1 MSFTLLNY
9 QLVFS
14 TCRRE
19 PVISTEHER
28 LLYEKLY
35 RIAKSHGA
43 FVHRIGGMPDH
54 VHLLVS
60 LPPALSLSKFVQNL
74 KQESSVYMKSAPQF
88 PKWGGW
94 SEGYGGFSV
103 SYSALES
110 VKEYIIGQKQ
120 HHTRRSFREEYRDF
134 LLENGISE
142 DAPFFPK

>member
-9 QLVFS
+9 HLVFP
-14 TCRRE
+14 TYRRE
-19 PVISTEHER
+19 PVISMEHER

-35 RIAKSHGA
+35 RVAQAHGA

-60 LPPALSLSKFVQNL
+60 VPPSVALSKFVQSL
-74 KQESSVYMKSAPQF
+74 KQESSVYMKSSPQF
-88 PKWGGW
+88 PRWSGW
-94 SEGYGGFSV
+94 AEGYGGFSV

-110 VKEYIIGQKQ
+110 VKDYIMGQKR
-120 HHTRRSFREEYRDF
+120 HHTQKSFRDEYREF
-134 LLENGISE
+134 LIENGIPE